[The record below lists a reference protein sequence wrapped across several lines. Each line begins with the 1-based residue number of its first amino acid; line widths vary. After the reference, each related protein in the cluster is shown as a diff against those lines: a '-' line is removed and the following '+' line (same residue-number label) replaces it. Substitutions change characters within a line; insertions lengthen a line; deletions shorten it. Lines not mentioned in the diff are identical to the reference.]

1 MSASIGISGVQLAV
15 LGQIDDYHREGFW
28 MKVGDLSGS
37 NSIDLRARG
46 VHIVIARQ
54 SLETKFSKETCEKR
68 KSKICLAKA
77 APVEQPANQQNTRNG
92 GQERMY
98 GEEVKSKVWM
108 GMVGCGP

>member
-1 MSASIGISGVQLAV
+1 
-15 LGQIDDYHREGFW
+15 

-54 SLETKFSKETCEKR
+54 SLATKFSKETCEKR

-77 APVEQPANQQNTRNG
+77 APA
-92 GQERMY
+92 ERSASA
-98 GEEVKSKVWM
+98 EVGRFASLASSFHYVHDLLS
-108 GMVGCGP
+108 